1 MKDSNE
7 NKEIN
12 KMKETNKIKETNEIK
27 ETLLNEIMTINDDE
41 KMTEKQKRIID
52 AAIEVF
58 SEKGFAGSST
68 SEIAQRAGVAEGT
81 IFRHYKT
88 KKDLLISIVSPL
100 MINIM
105 APLLMK
111 QFIKVINAPYDSFE
125 DFLRAVMHD
134 RKEFIHNNLPLI
146 KILIQEIPFHE
157 DLRNAFKEIVGKH
170 IIKHFLK
177 VIEHYQRQGVIRDD
191 PPETIVRFFMS
202 SAIGL
207 MLSMVFIVPELN
219 WDEDAEIERTIQ
231 MIMHGLAPI

>member
-1 MKDSNE
+1 L
-7 NKEIN
+7 KES
-12 KMKETNKIKETNEIK
+12 K
-27 ETLLNEIMTINDDE
+27 ETLLDEIMAINEDE
-41 KMTEKQKRIID
+41 KMTEKQKKIID

-111 QFIKVINAPYDSFE
+111 QFVKVINTPYESFD
-125 DFLRAVMHD
+125 DFLRAIYTD
-134 RKEFIHNNLPLI
+134 RIKFVRANLPLI

-157 DLRNAFKEIVGKH
+157 DLRNTFKDVIGKH
-170 IIKHFLK
+170 VINHFIKA
-177 VIEHYQRQGVIRDD
+177 IEHYQEQGLIRDD
-191 PPETIVRFFMS
+191 QPETIVRFMMS
-202 SAIGL
+202 SGIGL
-207 MLSMVFIVPELN
+207 VVSMMLVVPEMN
-219 WDEDAEIERTIQ
+219 WDEDIEIERTIK
-231 MIMHGLAPI
+231 MMMHGLAPVS

>member
-1 MKDSNE
+1 
-7 NKEIN
+7 
-12 KMKETNKIKETNEIK
+12 MKESK
-27 ETLLNEIMTINDDE
+27 ETLLDEIMAINEDE
-41 KMTEKQKRIID
+41 KMTEKQKKIID

-111 QFIKVINAPYDSFE
+111 QFVKVINTPYESFD
-125 DFLRAVMHD
+125 DFLRAIYTD
-134 RKEFIHNNLPLI
+134 RIKFVRANLPLI

-157 DLRNAFKEIVGKH
+157 DLRNTFKDVIGKH
-170 IIKHFLK
+170 VINHFIKA
-177 VIEHYQRQGVIRDD
+177 IEHYQEQGLIRDD
-191 PPETIVRFFMS
+191 QPETIVRFMMS
-202 SAIGL
+202 SGIGL
-207 MLSMVFIVPELN
+207 VVSMMLVVPEMN
-219 WDEDAEIERTIQ
+219 WDEDIEIERTIK
-231 MIMHGLAPI
+231 MMMHGLAPVS